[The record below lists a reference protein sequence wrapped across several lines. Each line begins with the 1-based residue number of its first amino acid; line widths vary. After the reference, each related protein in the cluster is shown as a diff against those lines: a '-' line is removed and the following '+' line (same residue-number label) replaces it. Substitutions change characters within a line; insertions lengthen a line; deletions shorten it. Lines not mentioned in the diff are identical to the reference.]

1 MKPYLLSLFF
11 TISFGLFA
19 QTECSYYHKKFC
31 DLGEGEPMKYDGQ
44 SKSAI
49 LAKGQIS
56 EFHMIAYDGLDYRI
70 TVCAEEILGPDVQ
83 LKIFE
88 KRKELIKEEDIQ
100 QEYQEE
106 TVEEVEVNSNQ
117 QEGVYDEYSTG
128 SFDDYSDNSY
138 EDAYASYSDEPSAE
152 AANSKSPPKY
162 RRYRELLYDNAE
174 DGYNKMIEFSSDGSM
189 SLILQ
194 VIVPG
199 EESASKLK
207 IREMGCVGVLV
218 ERAKSRMTGF

>member
-11 TISFGLFA
+11 IISTALSA

-56 EFHMIAYDGLDYRI
+56 EFHMIAYNGLDYRI
-70 TVCAEEILGPDVQ
+70 TICAEEILGPDVQ

-88 KRKELIKEEDIQ
+88 KRKELIKEEEIQ

-106 TVEEVEVNSNQ
+106 VVEEVEVNNRQ

-128 SFDDYSDNSY
+128 SFDDYSDDSY
-138 EDAYASYSDEPSAE
+138 EDAYASYSEEPITETSSS
-152 AANSKSPPKY
+152 NSPPRYK
-162 RRYRELLYDNAE
+162 RYRELLYDNAE
-174 DGYNKMIEFSSDGSM
+174 DGYNKMIEFSSDGTM

-194 VIVPG
+194 IIVPG
-199 EESASKLK
+199 EESVSKLK

-218 ERAKSRMTGF
+218 ERAKSRISGF